1 MTFLFAVTGTRPARR
16 RSWRA
21 RRRPSANALERTRTH
36 RSGRRALR
44 SRSVTP
50 AVSGTSS
57 EVKDQSK
64 SSSRFF
70 QVFSSMLMMTAP
82 QVFVFCREGCSQSTA
97 MNFAPVVHGSHR
109 DQQQVLASDFN
120 SKEVYMSYDLNAEGV
135 NGVKDQT
142 VVVAISGFPSVFE
155 TPVWNV
161 DGSAVGTPAIWGLT
175 EGGQPAIRG
184 RSTLDGV
191 GVRGEVTSGTGD
203 GVQGQGSGSSSG
215 VAGFG
220 GNVEEGQQPG
230 AGVFGL
236 GGTAAIGSFVPA
248 VAPGVRGIGGGEDL
262 EWWELRATYPQRTSR
277 PIRLLLIWAWEAFRT
292 FRSASLAC
300 PDQRGASS
308 DTLKVVP
315 A

>member
-1 MTFLFAVTGTRPARR
+1 
-16 RSWRA
+16 
-21 RRRPSANALERTRTH
+21 
-36 RSGRRALR
+36 
-44 SRSVTP
+44 
-50 AVSGTSS
+50 
-57 EVKDQSK
+57 
-64 SSSRFF
+64 
-70 QVFSSMLMMTAP
+70 
-82 QVFVFCREGCSQSTA
+82 

-184 RSTLDGV
+184 RSTLDRV

-248 VAPGVRGIGGGEDL
+248 VAPGVRGIGGGGGPGVVGIAGHVSPTDIPPDSTFANMGMGGFSDISVGVFGMSGSARGVVGHSKGGAGVAGDSDL
-262 EWWELRATYPQRTSR
+262 GNGGYFSSATAAQIHLEPHKDFLADPNGTVKGKAGDLLVLRLSQQQLEPVAT
-277 PIRLLLIWAWEAFRT
+277 LWFC
-292 FRSASLAC
+292 RSTGLSGWTQLA
-300 PDQRGASS
+300 
-308 DTLKVVP
+308 
-315 A
+315 